1 MQSFLLSV
9 LAQQYGRA
17 SAADFAAV
25 FPDPW
30 LVWEAGN
37 WAPAHP
43 TTLSVTQQG
52 DEFPSSSAQDGKGE
66 GLAFQLRLAPGKT
79 EISIGRAPPCEVVV
93 NDGTLSK
100 RHATLQRIDRGW
112 SIRDEASRNG
122 SWVSEVVIAPGKPV
136 PLTSGMRVRL
146 GTARLSFLDSA
157 ALHARLARR

>member
-17 SAADFAAV
+17 AAADFAAV

-37 WAPAHP
+37 WAPAQP
-43 TTLSVTQQG
+43 TTLSVTQQAE
-52 DEFPSSSAQDGKGE
+52 EFAAPAQGKGE
-66 GLAFQLRLAPGKT
+66 ALVFQLRPSPGKT
-79 EISIGRAPPCEVVV
+79 EIAVGRAPPCEVVV

-100 RHATLQRIDRGW
+100 RHATLLRNDRAW
-112 SIRDEASRNG
+112 SIRDEGSRNG
-122 SWVSEVVIAPGKPV
+122 SWVSEVIAAPGRPV
-136 PLTSGMRVRL
+136 PLASGCRVRL
-146 GTARLSFLDSA
+146 GTARLTFLDST